1 MELIVIQQKI
11 YELRGVRVM
20 LDYDLAELYE
30 TETKYL
36 KRAVRKN
43 IKRFPPDFMLE
54 FSKEEYDSLRC
65 NFGTLEKAAGENTAN
80 I

>member
-1 MELIVIQQKI
+1 
-11 YELRGVRVM
+11 M

-65 NFGTLEKAAGENTAN
+65 NFGALEKSGRGKHSKYLTFAFTEVSQSV
-80 I
+80 IPSDPV